1 MVFPRDAAP
10 AAENSRIKFSRQAE
24 KASANFSGAKIRSA
38 HFPAGGIFVSG
49 LAGKRPRAQ
58 RFPAACTFLFGTN
71 RPKSPVYIQQPQRP
85 IRQSPNAFFLQLRFS
100 RRENT
105 RCIFFQH
112 PKPSFPAWPA
122 NISRCQSYYNLQQDN
137 SFPSGTSR
145 PTPPAAI
152 LFIPALTILN
162 QPTSFLPAW
171 PADALHSSPPFF
183 QNPPIAIF
191 PNILPAFAFPY
202 LQLQSHPTT
211 FSTPSTSSVLL
222 PLFQTAAQ
230 TRNVVSRAGAA
241 CKAADGAGEEPA
253 FFLSFLFF
261 SPLFFPLFF
270 SFPSPWRRGFAATPS
285 FFFLFLFFSF
295 FLLLFLF
302 LFFFLFFLLLFLL
315 FYFCFFLFI
324 FLLIFILVFLCPFF
338 LLFLSFYFC
347 FYLCFLYFFLFVFS
361 FFYFCFFSLCLSF
374 CSLFIFAFIFVFCLS
389 FCFTFLPS
397 LLQSL
402 SSLSNRSPTIHF
414 FYSAANLS
422 NSIQPLP
429 GSSKNEKNIGK
440 RIHGGEMASRE
451 RTGGGRKDRGTEW
464 SPERDGKK
472 CILRGMEQWAE
483 RNEWREEID

>member
-1 MVFPRDAAP
+1 MFGLSKGCRTCCRKQQNKIQP
-10 AAENSRIKFSRQAE
+10 ASRKSKREFFRRENTKCTFSSRRHLCFRLGRQA
-24 KASANFSGAKIRSA
+24 AQSPTLPGRLHIPFRHQPAKISRLHSA
-38 HFPAGGIFVSG
+38 
-49 LAGKRPRAQ
+49 
-58 RFPAACTFLFGTN
+58 AAAANPSIAKC
-71 RPKSPVYIQQPQRP
+71 
-85 IRQSPNAFFLQLRFS
+85 FFLQLRFS

-253 FFLSFLFF
+253 FLFSFFFYFFLLLSFL
-261 SPLFFPLFF
+261 S

-285 FFFLFLFFSF
+285 FFFLL
-295 FLLLFLF
+295 
-302 LFFFLFFLLLFLL
+302 LFFFLFFLFVFLS
-315 FYFCFFLFI
+315 FYFCSYLCFFLFI
-324 FLLIFILVFLCPFF
+324 FSL
-338 LLFLSFYFC
+338 YFSSC
-347 FYLCFLYFFLFVFS
+347 FFLFVFS
-361 FFYFCFFSLCLSF
+361 FFYFYFSF
-374 CSLFIFAFIFVFCLS
+374 YFLFLFYFYFLFLLS
-389 FCFTFLPS
+389 FCFYFYLCLLYFFSLFFFLVFIFAS
-397 LLQSL
+397 LFFFVILFVL
-402 SSLSNRSPTIHF
+402 LFYPPRSNLFPYYPTARQPFIF
-414 FYSAANLS
+414 FSSAANLS
-422 NSIQPLP
+422 HSLQPLL
-429 GSSKNEKNIGK
+429 GSSKKKKISAKESTGV
-440 RIHGGEMASRE
+440 RWPPGSE
-451 RTGGGRKDRGTEW
+451 RA
-464 SPERDGKK
+464 
-472 CILRGMEQWAE
+472 AE
-483 RNEWREEID
+483 

>member
-1 MVFPRDAAP
+1 MPHLLPKTANKIQP
-10 AAENSRIKFSRQAE
+10 ASRKSKREFFRRENTKCTFSSRRHLCFRLGRQA
-24 KASANFSGAKIRSA
+24 AQSPTLPGRLHIPFRHQPAKISRLHSA
-38 HFPAGGIFVSG
+38 
-49 LAGKRPRAQ
+49 
-58 RFPAACTFLFGTN
+58 AAAANPSIAKC
-71 RPKSPVYIQQPQRP
+71 
-85 IRQSPNAFFLQLRFS
+85 FFLQLRFS

-112 PKPSFPAWPA
+112 PKPSFPAWTA

-137 SFPSGTSR
+137 SLHSGASR
-145 PTPPAAI
+145 PTPPAAL

-191 PNILPAFAFPY
+191 PAILPVFVFPY
-202 LQLQSHPTT
+202 LQLQSHLTT
-211 FSTPSTSSVLL
+211 FPIPSTSSVLL
-222 PLFQTAAQ
+222 PLLQPAGQ

-253 FFLSFLFF
+253 FLFFFFLFF
-261 SPLFFPLFF
+261 SSFPS

>member
-285 FFFLFLFFSF
+285 FFFLF
-295 FLLLFLF
+295 FLF
-302 LFFFLFFLLLFLL
+302 IFILIFYSCFFFVLS
-315 FYFCFFLFI
+315 FCFFFLFI
-324 FLLIFILVFLCPFF
+324 FALIFVFWFF
-338 LLFLSFYFC
+338 IFIFVLLLS
-347 FYLCFLYFFLFVFS
+347 LPSLFFLFVFLLSFYLCFYFSFLS
-361 FFYFCFFSLCLSF
+361 FFLFYFFTLLTPISF
-374 CSLFIFAFIFVFCLS
+374 LI
-389 FCFTFLPS
+389 
-397 LLQSL
+397 
-402 SSLSNRSPTIHF
+402 
-414 FYSAANLS
+414 
-422 NSIQPLP
+422 IQPLADHSFFLFRRQSFP
-429 GSSKNEKNIGK
+429 SHPST
-440 RIHGGEMASRE
+440 SRQ
-451 RTGGGRKDRGTEW
+451 RQK
-464 SPERDGKK
+464 GKK
-472 CILRGMEQWAE
+472 ISAKESTGVRWPSGSERAAGGKTEGRNGAPRGMKK
-483 RNEWREEID
+483 D

>member
-1 MVFPRDAAP
+1 MFGLSKGCRTCCRKQQNKIQP
-10 AAENSRIKFSRQAE
+10 ASRKSKREFFRRENTKCTFSSRRHLCFRLGRQA
-24 KASANFSGAKIRSA
+24 AQSPTLPGRLHIPFRHQPAKISRLHSA
-38 HFPAGGIFVSG
+38 
-49 LAGKRPRAQ
+49 
-58 RFPAACTFLFGTN
+58 AAAANPSIAKC
-71 RPKSPVYIQQPQRP
+71 
-85 IRQSPNAFFLQLRFS
+85 FFLQLRFS

-137 SFPSGTSR
+137 SFPSGTSQ

-285 FFFLFLFFSF
+285 FFFL
-295 FLLLFLF
+295 LLFLF
-302 LFFFLFFLLLFLL
+302 LFFP
-315 FYFCFFLFI
+315 FCFFAFI
-324 FLLIFILVFLCPFF
+324 FAFFF
-338 LLFLSFYFC
+338 LLFSLYFSSDFLFLFFFVLSFYF
-347 FYLCFLYFFLFVFS
+347 FFLFT
-361 FFYFCFFSLCLSF
+361 
-374 CSLFIFAFIFVFCLS
+374 FAFIFVFFIFSIC
-389 FCFTFLPS
+389 FFIFFTFAFFLFVFLFALFLS
-397 LLQSL
+397 LLLSL
-402 SSLSNRSPTIHF
+402 FFVFLFVLLFYPPYSNLFPHYPTARRPFIFSIPPPIFPIPSSHF
-414 FYSAANLS
+414 PAAAKMKKISAKES
-422 NSIQPLP
+422 TGVRWPP
-429 GSSKNEKNIGK
+429 GSERAAGGK
-440 RIHGGEMASRE
+440 TE
-451 RTGGGRKDRGTEW
+451 GRNGA
-464 SPERDGKK
+464 P
-472 CILRGMEQWAE
+472 RGMEKNVYYAGWNNGRKE
-483 RNEWREEID
+483 MNGEKK